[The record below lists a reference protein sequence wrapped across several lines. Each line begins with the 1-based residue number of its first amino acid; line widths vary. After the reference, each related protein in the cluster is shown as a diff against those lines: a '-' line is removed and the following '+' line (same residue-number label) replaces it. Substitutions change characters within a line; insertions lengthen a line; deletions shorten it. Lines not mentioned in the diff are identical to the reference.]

1 MKIDKKSLYEIL
13 VKYDS
18 NELFKDFCDSLSK
31 IIQGKY
37 TDDDTIKIISFA
49 TTIDKEDVYSIDQNV
64 GIYEVIF

>member
-1 MKIDKKSLYEIL
+1 MKIDKQSLYEIL

-31 IIQGKY
+31 IIQDKY
-37 TDDDTIKIISFA
+37 TDDDIIKIVSFA
-49 TTIDKEDVYSIDQNV
+49 TTIDKEDVDSIDKNV

>member
-1 MKIDKKSLYEIL
+1 MNKKLLYQIL

-31 IIQGKY
+31 VIQDKY
-37 TDDDTIKIISFA
+37 TDDDIIKIVSFT
-49 TTIDKEDVYSIDQNV
+49 TTIDKEDVDSIDQNV

>member
-1 MKIDKKSLYEIL
+1 MKMNKQLLYQIL

-31 IIQGKY
+31 VIQDKY
-37 TDDDTIKIISFA
+37 TDDDIIKIVSF
-49 TTIDKEDVYSIDQNV
+49 TTKIDKEDVDSIDQNV